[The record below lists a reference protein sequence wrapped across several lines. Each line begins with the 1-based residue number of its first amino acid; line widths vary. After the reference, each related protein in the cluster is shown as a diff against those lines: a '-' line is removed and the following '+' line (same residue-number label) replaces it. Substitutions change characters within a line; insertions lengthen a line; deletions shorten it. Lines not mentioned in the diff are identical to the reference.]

1 MRLKELDTK
10 RLNNE
15 LDELKKMEENRRTYV
30 TPQSESLVADELEL
44 LAASA
49 FSEGDLGQLGTGGGM
64 ADPSSG
70 L

>member
-1 MRLKELDTK
+1 
-10 RLNNE
+10 
-15 LDELKKMEENRRTYV
+15 MEENRRTYV